1 MAVTVAELATNLR
14 ISQPDADQLAIL
26 GRVLGA
32 AQAHTDLPI
41 PNAPVEIAE
50 MVQIRFATYLYEQP
64 LGIRDSFANG
74 WINSGA
80 GSLAGLWQPQGIR
93 GSEEATPGGVP
104 TTGGLDSGQVS
115 AIVNTILAVHA
126 AIVAAHHEPW
136 TGGGGDGLDQIA
148 RDAASTALVA
158 AETAQTTAD
167 ASGTAA
173 AAAQTAADA
182 NTTTATAHADDAN
195 AHHTPPTGGEGGGS
209 GEDNVQADWNE
220 VDDQSDAYIQNKPAI
235 PDLGNLA
242 EQVDHLIDEL
252 LHESTTEAVTGVLGN
267 SLTSLRYSLPA
278 ALAEITNV
286 SVRVHL
292 SVQRNSFVQWDTN
305 ERVRLTV
312 EGGGALATLI
322 PETHYNL
329 GQNYTPNFHFVLNKA
344 ELTTGAKTITF
355 TAEVVNAPSVEVHF
369 ISVTDLTYS
378 SLTLREL
385 PPDGDTGQI
394 LAKASPTSYDTEW
407 IDNADG
413 GGGQGTTLNHFRAPL
428 TVQATAGL
436 TTAAV
441 NRTLITAAAIREN
454 LGFTLNVAG
463 DTLTFVNAGRYMVN
477 VVEAF
482 VGTGSSRDTVKLNLL
497 PAVDFGMLVGAAY
510 YRGSPGALT
519 GCISGAAIV
528 NVAAGDTLQLGAFT
542 ETDTTNTYAFGGVD
556 SHIEI
561 QELPLTG

>member
-1 MAVTVAELATNLR
+1 MALTVQDFAVALNLSEDGSDLSDIQTSNLQRLLGVGEAFVTLL
-14 ISQPDADQLAIL
+14 
-26 GRVLGA
+26 
-32 AQAHTDLPI
+32 I
-41 PNAPVEIAE
+41 PNAPEA
-50 MVQIRFATYLYEQP
+50 VQETVILRLGGYLHDT
-64 LGIRDSFANG
+64 GVGRRDGWANA
-74 WINSGA
+74 WVNSGA
-80 GSLAGLWQPQGIR
+80 GNLASRWQTQSVPGSSLVVPA
-93 GSEEATPGGVP
+93 GVP
-104 TTGGLDSGQVS
+104 NTGGLDEAQVQALIAASLAAHGLVSDAHHVPPTVPDVDAVVQTHAADAGAHHDIPDLAFSVS
-115 AIVNTILAVHA
+115 APDGDGIATLAYTFA
-126 AIVAAHHEPW
+126 GTSQDIGDFATTA
-136 TGGGGDGLDQIA
+136 GGGD
-148 RDAASTALVA
+148 
-158 AETAQTTAD
+158 
-167 ASGTAA
+167 
-173 AAAQTAADA
+173 
-182 NTTTATAHADDAN
+182 
-195 AHHTPPTGGEGGGS
+195 GGS

-267 SLTSLRYSLPA
+267 SLTSLRYTLPT
-278 ALAEITNV
+278 ALEGITNV

-312 EGGGALATLI
+312 EGGGALGTLI

-329 GQNYTPNFHFVLNKA
+329 GQNINPNFHFVLNEA
-344 ELTTGAKTITF
+344 ELTTGAKPITF

-385 PPDGDTGQI
+385 PPYGDTGQI

-407 IDNADG
+407 IDNAGGG

-477 VVEAF
+477 VVQAF
-482 VGTGSSRDTVKLNLL
+482 AGTGSSRDTVKLNLL
-497 PAVDFGMLVGAAY
+497 PAADYGMVVGAAY

-519 GCISGAAIV
+519 GYISGAAIV